1 LDSSKSLKL
10 EKEAAME
17 LSGKTKL
24 QELLQAYPFL
34 LEFFL
39 NRSQKF
45 QMLKSSVMR
54 RTVGKVAPLSH
65 IAERGDIDL
74 DQLLKE
80 IAAAVK
86 AETGDELLVHLPGAP
101 EAETAPQDGAARQ
114 EVLKDIIRD
123 LHAGVEMSIL
133 KRRFHALIK
142 DIDGPEIA
150 RLEQRLIAEGMPESE
165 IKRLCDV
172 HVELFKESLETKE
185 TPVVPAG
192 HPLHTYM
199 LENRAAE
206 RIAGEIAEIVKQ
218 LDRSA
223 DTAVFDKFREPL
235 LQSVNRLAEINL
247 HYLRKENQLFPA
259 LERHEITAPSE
270 VMWGIHDDIR
280 QAVKQVRSQIET
292 AQLPLLY
299 ETLAALLQSV
309 DDMIYKEE
317 HILFPMAL
325 EILPEAEW
333 GRVRQGEEE
342 IGYAWVQ
349 PEAAWNPAGTADAV
363 HNGSVAGARE
373 IDLDTGR
380 MTPELVNLMLKH
392 LPVDLSFVNEND
404 ETIYYSQT
412 RERIFPRSPG
422 VIGRKV
428 QNCHPPKSMHIVQKI
443 LDEFRAGTRDSAE
456 FWIPMGGRFIH
467 IRYFAVRDADGAY
480 KGTLEVSQDVTGIRR
495 LEGEQRLLDW
505 D

>member
-1 LDSSKSLKL
+1 VKL
-10 EKEAAME
+10 T
-17 LSGKTKL
+17 GTTKL

-39 NRSQKF
+39 NRSPKF

-65 IAERGDIDL
+65 IAERGGIEL
-74 DQLLKE
+74 DQLLRE

-86 AETGDELLVHLPGAP
+86 AETGEDLEVGAGQG
-101 EAETAPQDGAARQ
+101 AETAPQLQDADARQ
-114 EVLKDIIRD
+114 NALKGIIHD

-142 DIDGPEIA
+142 DIDGTEIA
-150 RLEQRLIAEGMPESE
+150 RMEQRLIAEGMPESE

-185 TPVVPAG
+185 IPVVPAG

-206 RIAGEIAEIVKQ
+206 GIVAGISGILKQ
-218 LDRSA
+218 FDEA
-223 DTAVFDKFREPL
+223 QDVAGFDKLREPL
-235 LQSVNRLAEINL
+235 LESLGRLAEINL
-247 HYLRKENQLFPA
+247 HYLRKENQLFPV
-259 LERHEITAPSE
+259 LERHEITGPSE
-270 VMWGIHDDIR
+270 VMWAIHDDIR
-280 QAVKQVRSQIET
+280 QAFKQVRTQIAAREL
-292 AQLPLLY
+292 ALLR
-299 ETLAALLQSV
+299 ETLTALLQSIE
-309 DDMIYKEE
+309 DMIYKEE

-325 EILPEAEW
+325 EILSEEDWA
-333 GRVRQGEEE
+333 RVRQGEEE

-349 PEAAWNPAGTADAV
+349 PEAGWQQPTAAATGSETAGSPDQ
-363 HNGSVAGARE
+363 RE

-380 MTPELVNLMLKH
+380 MTPELLNLMLTH

-404 ETIYYSQT
+404 ATIYYSQT
-412 RERIFPRSPG
+412 KERIFPRSPG

-443 LDEFRAGTRDSAE
+443 LDEFRAGTKDSAE
-456 FWIPMGGRFIH
+456 FWIQMGGRFLH
-467 IRYFAVRDADGAY
+467 IRYFAVRDAEGGY
-480 KGTLEVSQDVTGIRR
+480 RGTLEVSQDVTGIRS